1 MNYESA
7 EEWPIE
13 VSHDGG
19 RITKLRV
26 NREDGEICGPGV
38 TVCGIPACAW
48 EYRVNGRSALEWI
61 VERYKDETDKAS
73 GIRND
78 CNEWGGAEYV
88 LSLIRRVVTVSVETV
103 RILEGLP
110 ELGV

>member
-1 MNYESA
+1 M
-7 EEWPIE
+7 
-13 VSHDGG
+13 
-19 RITKLRV
+19 
-26 NREDGEICGPGV
+26 
-38 TVCGIPACAW
+38 
-48 EYRVNGRSALEWI
+48 NGRSALEWI
-61 VERYKDETDKAS
+61 VERYRDDTDKDS

-88 LSLIRRVVTVSVETV
+88 MSLIRRVVTVSVETV